1 MNYYVIFQCMKQSL
15 NTNYQ
20 CISSTGISATSG
32 YYSFSSLRTT
42 VSTAGLY
49 YIQVIFTSTGISSSS
64 FRLMTYLQS
73 DTDSTN
79 IQNLTTRTYD
89 VSTTSTT
96 YVPAFSYNLVYNL
109 SASTTLTPI
118 LYPSTTTTFNGYLI
132 LLRLK

>member
-1 MNYYVIFQCMKQSL
+1 MKQSL